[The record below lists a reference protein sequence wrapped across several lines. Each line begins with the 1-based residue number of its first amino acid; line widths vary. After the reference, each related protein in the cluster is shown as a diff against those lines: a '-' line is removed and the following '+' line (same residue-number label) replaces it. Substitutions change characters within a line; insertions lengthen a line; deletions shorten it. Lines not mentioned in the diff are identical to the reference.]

1 MSAGKGDKVAQGYRT
16 KRMNLCDAVITK
28 IHYIKE
34 TEGVVLFD
42 DVPGCYVAYWEC
54 KFTYNC
60 YGAIETRTVY
70 GYSEAELKDK
80 YYEGKEFL
88 T

>member
-1 MSAGKGDKVAQGYRT
+1 
-16 KRMNLCDAVITK
+16 MNLCDAVITK

-42 DVPGCYVAYWEC
+42 DVPGCAYWEC

-60 YGAIETRTVY
+60 YGAIGTYTVY